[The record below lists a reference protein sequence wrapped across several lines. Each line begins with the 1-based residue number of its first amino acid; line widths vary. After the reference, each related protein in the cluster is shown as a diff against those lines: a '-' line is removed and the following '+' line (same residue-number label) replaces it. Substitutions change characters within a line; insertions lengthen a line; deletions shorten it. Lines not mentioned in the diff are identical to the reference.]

1 MNVRLGKAWHFSC
14 IVVGDRYETP
24 LVNFYTVKT
33 EMTLASEQQ
42 EYNIAYGRMKLW
54 MNEIMPDCVLIA
66 RDHDKLKT
74 WIDTDARVLIL
85 PDEPVDQLIGMLLY
99 SKLSAI
105 VEDRVVIHQVSIS
118 SALDDD
124 IIYHHFEDEPLGPF
138 RDAGWW
144 NDGRPV
150 WRDKQS
156 KVKGKIISL
165 DRMSDWTDH
174 DLEWDQ
180 ESPDNVVVKGN
191 FARDEDK

>member
-42 EYNIAYGRMKLW
+42 DYNTAYGRMKFW
-54 MNEIMPDCVLIA
+54 INEVMADCVLIA
-66 RDHDKLKT
+66 KDNEKLKT
-74 WIDTDARVLIL
+74 WIDTNARVLTL

-105 VEDRVVIHQVSIS
+105 SEDRIILHQVSIS

-138 RDAGWW
+138 REPGWW
-144 NDGRPV
+144 NDSQPV
-150 WRDKQS
+150 WKHKETKGRG
-156 KVKGKIISL
+156 KVISL
-165 DRMSDWTDH
+165 DRQLDWNDY
-174 DLEWDQ
+174 DLDWDQ
-180 ESPDNVVVKGN
+180 EPPDTVVVKGN
-191 FARDEDK
+191 FSRDEDK